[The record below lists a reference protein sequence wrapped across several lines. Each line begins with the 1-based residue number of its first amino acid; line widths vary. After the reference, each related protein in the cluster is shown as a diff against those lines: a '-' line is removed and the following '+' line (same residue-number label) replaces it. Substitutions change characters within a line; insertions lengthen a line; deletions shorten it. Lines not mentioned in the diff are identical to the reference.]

1 VDWWN
6 DLVKATRY
14 EVTAPDGIVT
24 IRHTLDNSDAAFAE
38 FNANKTVT
46 CVLCNTKID
55 GTKNK
60 ANITRHFSENAGHK
74 TRFEALQKPKQS
86 QITPLSWAKVRVMD
100 EGAQKEKRAVLSLG
114 ALKAGVSKSNIHK
127 LYTGDMGTLA
137 LSLMAKGAAP
147 QSATTVSRDLNEG
160 LALINAEIKK
170 ELAGKFVAVCI
181 DEASSRLGGGGAA
194 ARRHAGQRGVP
205 PARFRGADLEPRG
218 GGGRRRAG
226 PGPAPNGAHHAAAQ
240 HAGRRRRRWWRGRGR
255 GSGGGG
261 CARGRGCGRGA
272 RPSAAKGAE
281 AAIRGGCKLPPR
293 AL

>member
-1 VDWWN
+1 VESDGGEQGAEGEKKIKRRRRLSAVDWWN

-147 QSATTVSRDLNEG
+147 QS
-160 LALINAEIKK
+160 
-170 ELAGKFVAVCI
+170 
-181 DEASSRLGGGGAA
+181 GGAISICISLKK
-194 ARRHAGQRGVP
+194 HLG
-205 PARFRGADLEPRG
+205 DT
-218 GGGRRRAG
+218 
-226 PGPAPNGAHHAAAQ
+226 
-240 HAGRRRRRWWRGRGR
+240 
-255 GSGGGG
+255 
-261 CARGRGCGRGA
+261 
-272 RPSAAKGAE
+272 
-281 AAIRGGCKLPPR
+281 
-293 AL
+293 